1 MISFKKFIE
10 AINDAVSEANSG
22 LERNNLQILDQ
33 FFIDDQGNSPLDYMN
48 DTNEQ
53 KIDWK
58 THPFKPRTVKVQ
70 YPDNSNNGTVEIDVP
85 LITLI
90 PVSASKI
97 DTVKLSS
104 EFKISIVDNDVQL
117 DFPRNGSNNSLFKK
131 ETKGGSIGTLE
142 ITLKPGDVSEGLD
155 SLIEGYEKILK
166 MQIPH

>member
-1 MISFKKFIE
+1 MISFRKFIE
-10 AINDAVSEANSG
+10 AINSAVSEANSG
-22 LERNNLQILDQ
+22 LERSNLGILDQ
-33 FFIDDQGNSPLDYMN
+33 FFTDDDGKSPLDYFN
-48 DTNEQ
+48 DPSQ
-53 KIDWK
+53 QIDWK

-70 YPDNSNNGTVEIDVP
+70 YPDNSDNGTTEIDVP
-85 LITLI
+85 LITLV

-104 EFKISIVDNDVQL
+104 EFRVSIVNDELQL
-117 DFPRNGSNNSLFKK
+117 DFPRNNGDGSFFKPAK
-131 ETKGGSIGTLE
+131 GSIGTLE

>member
-10 AINDAVSEANSG
+10 AINEAVSEANSG
-22 LERNNLQILDQ
+22 LERSNLNILDQ
-33 FFIDDQGNSPLDYMN
+33 FFVDDDGKSPLDYF
-48 DTNEQ
+48 DDSSDQ
-53 KIDWK
+53 QIDWNS
-58 THPFKPRTVKVQ
+58 HAFKPRTVKVQ
-70 YPDNSNNGTVEIDVP
+70 YPDNNSGGTVGIDVP

-104 EFKISIVDNDVQL
+104 EFRISIVDDELQL
-117 DFPRNGSNNSLFKK
+117 DFPRNNGSGSFFKPAK
-131 ETKGGSIGTLE
+131 GSIGTLE
-142 ITLKPGDVSEGLD
+142 ITLKPGEVSEGLD

>member
-22 LERNNLQILDQ
+22 LERSNLNVLDQ
-33 FFIDDQGNSPLDYMN
+33 FFVDDEGKSPLDYFDN
-48 DTNEQ
+48 SSNET
-53 KIDWK
+53 INWN
-58 THPFKPRTVKVQ
+58 THSFKPRTVRVQ
-70 YPDNSNNGTVEIDVP
+70 YPDNNSGQSIGIDVP

-104 EFKISIVDNDVQL
+104 EFRISIVDDELQL
-117 DFPRNGSNNSLFKK
+117 DFPRNNGNGTFLKPAK
-131 ETKGGSIGTLE
+131 GSIGTLE